1 MHGRRVWPERTRPP
15 HQPCRREGSGG
26 QALLVFGGL
35 LREMEVEWHPLGASC
50 DNLDGGFVDCADA
63 VDSSTDVRLML
74 VLEARDALSPSIW

>member
-1 MHGRRVWPERTRPP
+1 
-15 HQPCRREGSGG
+15 
-26 QALLVFGGL
+26 
-35 LREMEVEWHPLGASC
+35 MEVEWHPLGASC